1 MFYRIGYRPSHA
13 PRTTMLWEP
22 TTILAIGT
30 LVGSAL
36 SAVSAIREGNAA
48 KATANLQ
55 AGISQQKADSERNQ
69 SAADERDFRANQS
82 RVLAARRA
90 ALGGSG
96 TRQDVGSNLLVA
108 EDFAS
113 EAELQALR
121 IRGGGEIRATR
132 AEQQAKLTRFKG
144 SQAQTSGFLR
154 GGSLLISGGAK
165 SFGQFKG
172 I

>member
-1 MFYRIGYRPSHA
+1 MFHRIGYRPSHA
-13 PRTTMLWEP
+13 PRHTMLYEP
-22 TTILAIGT
+22 TTILAIGSF
-30 LVGSAL
+30 VGTAL
-36 SAVSAIREGNAA
+36 SAVSSIRQGNAA
-48 KATANLQ
+48 KASADLQ
-55 AGISQQKADSERNQ
+55 AGVLQQQAASERTR

-90 ALGGSG
+90 AMGASGVSQASGSP
-96 TRQDVGSNLLVA
+96 LLVA

-132 AEQQAKLTRFKG
+132 AEQQAKLQRFQG
-144 SQAQTSGFLR
+144 QQAQTSGFLR
-154 GGSLLISGGAK
+154 SGSLLVSGGGK

>member
-13 PRTTMLWEP
+13 PRHAMLYEP
-22 TTILAIGT
+22 TTILAVATLAGT
-30 LVGSAL
+30 AM
-36 SAVSAIREGNAA
+36 SAIGAIQQGNAA
-48 KATANLQ
+48 KAQASLQ
-55 AGISQQKADSERNQ
+55 SGVLQQQAAGERRQ
-69 SAADERDFRANQS
+69 AAADERDFRANQS

-90 ALGGSG
+90 AMGASGVSQVSGSP
-96 TRQDVGSNLLVA
+96 LLVA

-132 AEQQAKLTRFKG
+132 AEQQAQLQRFQG
-144 SQAQTSGFLR
+144 RQAQTAGFLR
-154 GGSLLISGGAK
+154 SGSLLLSGGGKA
-165 SFGQFKG
+165 FGQFKG